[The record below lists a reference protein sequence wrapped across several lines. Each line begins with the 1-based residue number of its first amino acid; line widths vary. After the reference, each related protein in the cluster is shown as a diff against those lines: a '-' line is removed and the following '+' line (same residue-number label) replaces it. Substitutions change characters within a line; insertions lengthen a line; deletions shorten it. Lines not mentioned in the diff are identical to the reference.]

1 MWIVVTTKN
10 INLFKDEIK
19 KIFSDVKL
27 YCPKIKNK
35 NNKSSKFL
43 LGDYVFCHSEHF
55 GENQDYS
62 FKIRFVRGLKRILFF
77 DAKIKKDIP
86 NFIKLC
92 KTHEDEQGYIKN
104 SFFKNIINQ
113 EGKFL
118 NGVFSNKTF
127 NLIEKEKNKI
137 QVIVGNIKI
146 SISDKS
152 NFNYSTI

>member
-1 MWIVVTTKN
+1 MYFVIVS
-10 INLFKDEIK
+10 ILE
-19 KIFSDVKL
+19 
-27 YCPKIKNK
+27 KIKIT
-35 NNKSSKFL
+35 L
-43 LGDYVFCHSEHF
+43 LKLGLSE
-55 GENQDYS
+55 
-62 FKIRFVRGLKRILFF
+62 VLKEYFF

-118 NGVFSNKTF
+118 NGVFFNKTF